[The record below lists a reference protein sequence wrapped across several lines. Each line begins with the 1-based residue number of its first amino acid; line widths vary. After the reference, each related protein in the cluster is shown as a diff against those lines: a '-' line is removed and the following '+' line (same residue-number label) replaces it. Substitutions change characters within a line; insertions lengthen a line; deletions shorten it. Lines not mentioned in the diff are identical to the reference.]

1 MNKYKITIEY
11 NGTNFVGWQKQTN
24 GISIQFCIEDALF
37 KLTGEKVTIFG
48 AGRTDAG
55 VHARGQVAHFEITKL
70 VSLDSIRD
78 GLNQHL
84 KKNPISILKSEK
96 VGNDFNA
103 RFSAK
108 IRSYQYKI
116 INRRSPLTIEKN
128 LALGVFKKL
137 NINEMKKAAK
147 LFIGKYDFNAFRS
160 INCQSSSSIKTVNSC
175 VVSQINEEITINVSA
190 RSFLHSQVRI
200 MVGTLIEIGKGKIGH
215 NELAEIIA
223 SKDRARAGPTVP
235 AHGLYLINVE
245 Y

>member
-1 MNKYKITIEY
+1 MNKYKIIIEY
-11 NGTNFVGWQKQTN
+11 SGTNFVGWQKQTN
-24 GISIQFCIEDALF
+24 GISIQSCIENALF
-37 KLTGEKVTIFG
+37 KLTGEKTTIFG

-55 VHARGQVAHFEITKL
+55 VHAKGQVAHFEIKK
-70 VSLDSIRD
+70 VISLDSIRD

-96 VGNDFNA
+96 VDNGFNA

-108 IRSYQYKI
+108 IRTYQYRI

-137 NINEMKKAAK
+137 NVNEMKKGAK
-147 LFIGKYDFNAFRS
+147 FFIGKYDFNAFRS
-160 INCQSSSSIKTVNSC
+160 IDCQSSSSVKTVNSC
-175 VVSQINEEITINVSA
+175 EVNEINEEITVDVSA

-200 MVGTLIEIGKGKIGH
+200 MVGTLIEIGKGKIKSK
-215 NELAEIIA
+215 ELAEIIS
-223 SKDRARAGPTVP
+223 SKDRSRAGPTVP
-235 AHGLYLINVE
+235 AHGLYLMKVK

>member
-1 MNKYKITIEY
+1 MNKYKIIIEY
-11 NGTNFVGWQKQTN
+11 SGTNFVGWQKQTN
-24 GISIQFCIEDALF
+24 GISIQSCIENALF
-37 KLTGEKVTIFG
+37 KLTGEKTTIFG

-55 VHARGQVAHFEITKL
+55 VHAKGQVAHFEIKK
-70 VSLDSIRD
+70 VISLDSIRD

-96 VGNDFNA
+96 VDNDFNA

-108 IRSYQYKI
+108 IRTYQYRI

-137 NINEMKKAAK
+137 NVNEMKKAAK
-147 LFIGKYDFNAFRS
+147 FFIGKYDFNAFRS
-160 INCQSSSSIKTVNSC
+160 IDCQSSSSVKTVNSC
-175 VVSQINEEITINVSA
+175 EVNEINEEITVDVSA

-200 MVGTLIEIGKGKIGH
+200 MVGTLIEIGKGKIKSK
-215 NELAEIIA
+215 ELAEIIS
-223 SKDRARAGPTVP
+223 SKDRSRAGPTVP
-235 AHGLYLINVE
+235 AHGLYLMKVK

>member
-1 MNKYKITIEY
+1 MNKYKIIIEY
-11 NGTNFVGWQKQTN
+11 SGTNFVGWQKQTN
-24 GISIQFCIEDALF
+24 GISIQSCIENALF
-37 KLTGEKVTIFG
+37 KLTGEKTTIFG

-55 VHARGQVAHFEITKL
+55 VHAKGQVAHFEIKK
-70 VSLDSIRD
+70 VISLDSIRD

-96 VGNDFNA
+96 VDNDFNA

-108 IRSYQYKI
+108 IRTYQYRI

-137 NINEMKKAAK
+137 NVNEMKKGAK
-147 LFIGKYDFNAFRS
+147 FFIGKYDFNAFRS
-160 INCQSSSSIKTVNSC
+160 IDCQSSSSVKTVNSC
-175 VVSQINEEITINVSA
+175 EVNEINEEITVDVSA

-200 MVGTLIEIGKGKIGH
+200 MVGTLIEIGKGKIKSK
-215 NELAEIIA
+215 ELAEIIS
-223 SKDRARAGPTVP
+223 SKDRSRAGPTVP
-235 AHGLYLINVE
+235 AHGLYLMKVK

>member
-1 MNKYKITIEY
+1 MNKYKIIIEY
-11 NGTNFVGWQKQTN
+11 SGTNFVGWQKQTN
-24 GISIQFCIEDALF
+24 GISIQSCIEDALF
-37 KLTGEKVTIFG
+37 KLTGEKTTIFG

-55 VHARGQVAHFEITKL
+55 VHAKGQVAHFEIKK
-70 VSLDSIRD
+70 VISLDSIRD

-96 VGNDFNA
+96 VDNDFNA

-108 IRSYQYKI
+108 IRTYQYRI

-137 NINEMKKAAK
+137 NVNEMKKGAK
-147 LFIGKYDFNAFRS
+147 FFIGKYDFNAFRS
-160 INCQSSSSIKTVNSC
+160 IDCQSSSSVKTVNSC
-175 VVSQINEEITINVSA
+175 EVNEINEEITVDVSA

-200 MVGTLIEIGKGKIGH
+200 MVGTLIEIGKGKIKSK
-215 NELAEIIA
+215 ELAEIIS
-223 SKDRARAGPTVP
+223 SKDRSRAGPTVP
-235 AHGLYLINVE
+235 AHGLYLMKVK

>member
-1 MNKYKITIEY
+1 MNKYKIIIEY
-11 NGTNFVGWQKQTN
+11 SGTNFVGWQKQTN
-24 GISIQFCIEDALF
+24 GISIQSCIEDALF
-37 KLTGEKVTIFG
+37 KLTGEKTTIFG

-55 VHARGQVAHFEITKL
+55 VHAKGQVAHFEIKK
-70 VSLDSIRD
+70 VISLDSIRD

-96 VGNDFNA
+96 VDNDFNA

-108 IRSYQYKI
+108 IRTYQYRI

-137 NINEMKKAAK
+137 DVDEMKKAAK
-147 LFIGKYDFNAFRS
+147 FFIGKYDFNAFRS
-160 INCQSSSSIKTVNSC
+160 IDCQSSSSVKTVNSC
-175 VVSQINEEITINVSA
+175 EVNEINEEITVDVSA

-200 MVGTLIEIGKGKIGH
+200 MVGTLIEIGKGKIKSK
-215 NELAEIIA
+215 ELAEIIS
-223 SKDRARAGPTVP
+223 SKDRTRAGPTVP
-235 AHGLYLINVE
+235 AHGLYLMKVK

>member
-1 MNKYKITIEY
+1 MNKYKIIIEY
-11 NGTNFVGWQKQTN
+11 SGTNFVGWQKQTN
-24 GISIQFCIEDALF
+24 GISIQSCIEDALF
-37 KLTGEKVTIFG
+37 KLTGEKTTIFG

-55 VHARGQVAHFEITKL
+55 VHAKGQVAHFEIKK
-70 VSLDSIRD
+70 VISLDSIRD

-96 VGNDFNA
+96 VDNDFNA

-108 IRSYQYKI
+108 IRTYQYRI

-137 NINEMKKAAK
+137 NVNEMKKGAK
-147 LFIGKYDFNAFRS
+147 FFIGKYDFNAFRS
-160 INCQSSSSIKTVNSC
+160 IDCQSSSSVKTVNSC
-175 VVSQINEEITINVSA
+175 EVNEINEEITVNVSA

-200 MVGTLIEIGKGKIGH
+200 MVGTLIEIGKGKIKSK
-215 NELAEIIA
+215 ELAEIIS
-223 SKDRARAGPTVP
+223 SKDRSRAGPTVP
-235 AHGLYLINVE
+235 AHGLYLMKVK